1 MKSGINVITDPRDV
15 TSLSYDEIQDTLID
29 WQANSMIGT
38 PTMFDLHYSKTSLY
52 LWWLMIEMKN
62 CYQNKS

>member
-29 WQANSMIGT
+29 WKANSMVGT
-38 PTMFDLHYSKTSLY
+38 PTIFDLHYPKTSLY

-62 CYQNKS
+62 